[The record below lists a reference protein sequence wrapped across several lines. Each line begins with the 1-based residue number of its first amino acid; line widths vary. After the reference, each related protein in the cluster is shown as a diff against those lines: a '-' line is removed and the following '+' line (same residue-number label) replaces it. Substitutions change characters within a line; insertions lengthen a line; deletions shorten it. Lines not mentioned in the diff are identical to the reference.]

1 MCYLEMFSETNLKE
15 VCQKLIHRSFS
26 EFFLEKLYEEVFQ
39 KKEVIW
45 KTFLVK
51 SHPRQSSHKKVSK
64 KLSENCADKF

>member
-26 EFFLEKLYEEVFQ
+26 EFFLEKLYE
-39 KKEVIW
+39 KEVVW

>member
-39 KKEVIW
+39 KK
-45 KTFLVK
+45 
-51 SHPRQSSHKKVSK
+51 K
-64 KLSENCADKF
+64 KLFGKHF